1 MFYLSVVKC
10 TREEKPVK
18 LGTQVCGEKLCAEE
32 NNCSFVDSSGQ
43 LSTWNPSSE
52 VDVEIQEEIEQPE
65 NYKVCLNYVVD
76 DNLFVIE
83 RYEVIIIG
91 NKK

>member
-1 MFYLSVVKC
+1 MH
-10 TREEKPVK
+10 
-18 LGTQVCGEKLCAEE
+18 QVR
-32 NNCSFVDSSGQ
+32 F
-43 LSTWNPSSE
+43 
-52 VDVEIQEEIEQPE
+52 DVEIQEEIEQPE

-83 RYEVIIIG
+83 RYEVIIIE